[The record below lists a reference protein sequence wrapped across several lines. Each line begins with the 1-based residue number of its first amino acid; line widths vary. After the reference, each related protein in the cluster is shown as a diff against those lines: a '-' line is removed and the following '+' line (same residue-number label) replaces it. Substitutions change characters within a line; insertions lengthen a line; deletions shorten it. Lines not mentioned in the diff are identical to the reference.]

1 MRLSVIM
8 AVTAA
13 ALGFGLSQPAA
24 AGGWDDSH
32 CCYGGYGGK
41 VYIHHHVYA
50 PPRYVHVY
58 QFHRPAARHYHVVN
72 FRPGCCN
79 YFAPRRAHR
88 WHHFR
93 RYW

>member
-32 CCYGGYGGK
+32 CCYGYGAK

-58 QFHRPAARHYHVVN
+58 HFHRPAVRHYHVVH
-72 FRPGCCN
+72 FPRGCCG
-79 YFAPRRAHR
+79 YFAHRRAH
-88 WHHFR
+88 WPHHR
-93 RYW
+93 RAWW

>member
-1 MRLSVIM
+1 MRLRMIM

-13 ALGFGLSQPAA
+13 ALGFGLSQPAS
-24 AGGWDDSH
+24 AGGWDDG
-32 CCYGGYGGK
+32 CCGGR
-41 VYIHHHVYA
+41 VYIHHHVYY

-58 QFHRPAARHYHVVN
+58 HHYLPAARHLHVVQYRN
-72 FRPGCCN
+72 DCCG
-79 YFAPRRAHR
+79 YFAPRAAYR